1 MTDYLIL
8 GNGVA
13 GTTAAEHIRKRDT
26 SGRIT
31 IVTDE
36 DTPFYWRIRLNDYI
50 AGDIAEGSL
59 VSKRPQ
65 WYEKQKIDLRLETR
79 AAAADPDA
87 RRIYTA
93 DGSEI
98 PYDKLLVATG
108 SHAFTPPIRGA
119 DMEGVFTLRNVR
131 DARAIIDWVKETD
144 GAVLIGGGLLGLET
158 GNALRKLGKAVT
170 VVEFFPRL
178 LPRQLDVAG
187 AGKLQDIMEGMGF
200 SFHLGAQTKGIQ
212 GDRKAGAVVLEDGRE
227 IPAPMVIVSAGV
239 RPNLEPAQAL
249 GLECDK
255 GIKVDEHLRTNRE
268 GIYAA
273 GDVIEFKGRPYGIW
287 PAAMDQGKIAGINMS
302 GGNTLYTGTTMAT
315 TLKVAG
321 VDLASAGDIDADN
334 RLESRVR
341 SSADV
346 YKKIALEG
354 DRITGCIMLGDTKGF
369 NRITRAMS
377 ENRDVSGIKDRIL
390 DDGFDFS
397 RL

>member
-13 GTTAAEHIRKRDT
+13 GNTAAEHIRNRDT

-36 DTPFYWRIRLNDYI
+36 DIPFYWRIRLNDYI
-50 AGDIAEGSL
+50 AGDITEGTL
-59 VSKRPQ
+59 LSKRPQ

-79 AAAADPDA
+79 AIGANPDG

-98 PYDKLLVATG
+98 PYHKLLVATG
-108 SHAFTPPIRGA
+108 SHSFTPPIRGS

-131 DARAIIDWVKETD
+131 DARAIIDRVKETD

-158 GNALRKLGKAVT
+158 GNALRKLGKAVA

-187 AGKLQDIMEGMGF
+187 ARKLQDIMEAMGF
-200 SFHLGAQTKGIQ
+200 SFHLGAKTKEIQ
-212 GDRKAGAVVLEDGRE
+212 GERKAGAVVLEDGQE

-302 GGNTLYTGTTMAT
+302 GGNAVYTGTTMAT

-321 VDLASAGDIDADN
+321 VALASAGDIDAEN

-341 SSADV
+341 SNADV

-377 ENRDVSGIKDRIL
+377 ENKDVSGIKDRIL
-390 DDGFDFS
+390 EDGFDFS